1 MHLLLWIFVG
11 YVVGWLA
18 GMSPERKRYGPSMGG
33 TMRLRPCLARLP
45 SGSARYRADVRKRL
59 AGLVNGRR
67 LYAKQLVSIMDL
79 ET

>member
-18 GMSPERKRYGPSMGG
+18 GMSPERKRHGPSMGG

-45 SGSARYRADVRKRL
+45 SSSAR
-59 AGLVNGRR
+59 
-67 LYAKQLVSIMDL
+67 
-79 ET
+79 